1 MVMKKSIIKKMFT
14 LEKKPHKGLF
24 SVEWVILCYLIF
36 TLLLLFF
43 VSTKVHN
50 PEAMLWGRIRVAVTM
65 FALWGVYRMIP
76 CRFTRFARIAA
87 QLCFLGFWY
96 SDTYEYNRLFPN
108 LDHVFAQVEQTYFGC
123 QPALIFSQLFPSHI
137 ISELMD
143 MGYASYFLMIATITL
158 YYFIWRYE
166 KFEKVAFILLTSFF
180 IYYVIFIFLPVAGP
194 QYYYKAVGLD
204 QIAHGVFPNIGD
216 YFNNHQ
222 DVLASP
228 GYTDGIFYHLVEDA
242 KNAGER
248 PTAAF
253 PSSHVGISTILMIF
267 AFKSNKKLWLFMLP
281 FYLLLCM
288 ATVYIQAHYL
298 IDAIAGFLSAFIL
311 YFVCKFI
318 YEHIKH

>member
-1 MVMKKSIIKKMFT
+1 MKKNIVNKMFVI
-14 LEKKPHKGLF
+14 EKKPHKGLF
-24 SVEWVILCYLIF
+24 AAEWVILCYLLF
-36 TLLLLFF
+36 TLLLLFLI
-43 VSTKVHN
+43 STKAHN
-50 PEAMLWGRIRVAVTM
+50 PEAMLWGRIRIAVTM

-108 LDHVFAQVEQTYFGC
+108 LDHIFVQMEQTYFGC
-123 QPALIFSQLFPSHI
+123 QPALIFYQYFPSHI

-143 MGYASYFLMIATITL
+143 MGYASYFLMIAVVTL

-166 KFEKVAFILLTSFF
+166 KFEKVAFIIIASFF
-180 IYYVIFIFLPVAGP
+180 IYYVIFIFIPVAGP

-216 YFNNHQ
+216 YFNSHQ
-222 DVLASP
+222 GVLASP

-253 PSSHVGISTILMIF
+253 PSSHVGISTILMIL
-267 AFKSNKKLWLFMLP
+267 AFNSNKKLWLCMLP
-281 FYLLLCM
+281 FYILLCL

-311 YFVCKFI
+311 YFGSKFT
-318 YEHIKH
+318 YEHI